1 MKPKIIKLI
10 EKRIKE
16 LIKERDTLTTSFTK
30 TKYNFAIGELQ
41 NILLDAG
48 EKNEKI

>member
-1 MKPKIIKLI
+1 MNEEKIIKLI

-16 LIKERDTLTTSFTK
+16 LKKMRNTLTTAFTK

-41 NILLDAG
+41 NMLLDI
-48 EKNEKI
+48 ENLK

>member
-1 MKPKIIKLI
+1 MKKIIKLI

-16 LIKERDTLTTSFTK
+16 LKEGRSTLTTSFTK

-41 NILLDAG
+41 NLIMDIEDEKG
-48 EKNEKI
+48 EKK